1 MVGKYTNLE
10 TNVFSIFASNTWK
23 SEKITTYPNNFTVT
37 KNSGEF
43 IRVTIIPS
51 GKGINLISTS
61 GILIIDIFTLAGEGT
76 RRSSLIA
83 DRLDNYMVGKSITN
97 LDGSNT
103 QMSNSSLSFIGVDTD
118 NPALYRSNYTIP
130 FNFYGAL

>member
-1 MVGKYTNLE
+1 MGKYTSLE
-10 TNVFSIFASNTWK
+10 TNVFSIFASNIWK
-23 SEKITTYPNNFTVT
+23 SEKINTYPNNFVVT

-76 RRSSLIA
+76 KKASLIA
-83 DRLDNYMVGKSITN
+83 DKLDDYLVGKSIIT
-97 LDGSNT
+97 LEKYAT
-103 QMSNSSLSFIGVDTD
+103 QFNGSSLSFSGIDKD
-118 NPALYRSNYTIP
+118 NTSLFRSNYTIP

>member
-1 MVGKYTNLE
+1 MGKYTDLE
-10 TNVFSIFASNTWK
+10 TNVFSIFANNLWK
-23 SEKITTYPNNFTVT
+23 SEKISTYPNNFVVT

-51 GKGINLISTS
+51 GEGINLISTA

-76 RRSSLIA
+76 KRPSFIA
-83 DRLDNYMVGKSITN
+83 DKLDNYLVGKTVSTS
-97 LDGSNT
+97 LRGVT
-103 QMSNSSLSFIGVDTD
+103 QFNGSSLSFSGIDTG
-118 NPALYRSNYTIP
+118 NPSLFRSSYTIP

>member
-1 MVGKYTNLE
+1 MGKYTSLE
-10 TNVFSIFASNTWK
+10 TNVFSIFASNAWK
-23 SEKITTYPNNFTVT
+23 SEKINTYPNNFIVT

-76 RRSSLIA
+76 KKASLIA
-83 DRLDNYMVGKSITN
+83 DKLDNYLVGKSITT
-97 LDGSNT
+97 SEKHVT
-103 QMSNSSLSFIGVDTD
+103 QLNGSSLSFVGIDKD
-118 NPALYRSNYTIP
+118 NTSLFRSNYTIP